1 MSNLVMENLHKHLYR
16 FMIVDLLLCFFII
29 STYSI
34 SATICFI
41 VIFIIPFFGI
51 ISFKNKK
58 SGGDLMAL
66 VLLLVLSFVFLLS
79 GLIELGKDESMN
91 TIQGF
96 LLILLSLSTLRRV
109 KTIRESAY
117 KNWYYN
123 TNEDLSDIRQNISE
137 DEILATLNSKEIKT
151 IDLTE
156 YFDKTNNLKDYF
168 PLGYFGHYN
177 SNGYKKIAEIL
188 YNEIK

>member
-1 MSNLVMENLHKHLYR
+1 
-16 FMIVDLLLCFFII
+16 MIVDLLLCFFII

-34 SATICFI
+34 SARICFI

-79 GLIELGKDESMN
+79 GLIELGKDDTMN

-109 KTIRESAY
+109 KTIREPAY

-123 TNEDLSDIRQNISE
+123 TNEDLSDIRQNISD
-137 DEILATLNSKEIKT
+137 DEILATCPSCATLLAVVPMKLSIEDKCPNCNGNLVNLN
-151 IDLTE
+151 
-156 YFDKTNNLKDYF
+156 
-168 PLGYFGHYN
+168 
-177 SNGYKKIAEIL
+177 
-188 YNEIK
+188 

>member
-1 MSNLVMENLHKHLYR
+1 MSNLMMENLHKHLYR

-79 GLIELGKDESMN
+79 GLIELGKDDTMN

-109 KTIRESAY
+109 KTIREPAY

-123 TNEDLSDIRQNISE
+123 TNEDLSDIRENISE
-137 DEILATLNSKEIKT
+137 DEILATCPSCATLLAVVPMKLSIEDKCPNCNANLVNLN
-151 IDLTE
+151 
-156 YFDKTNNLKDYF
+156 
-168 PLGYFGHYN
+168 
-177 SNGYKKIAEIL
+177 
-188 YNEIK
+188 